1 MHIALGGCLKAPPVA
16 YGLTADTGGH
26 IAYILEAARH
36 QARQPGVD
44 QVSIVTRAFVD
55 ARLGTGYAVPREVV
69 APRLVIER
77 IATRCASY
85 LEKEALAGDLPA
97 FIDAFCA
104 HLERLPRR
112 PDVLH
117 AHFSDAAA
125 VAIAVERR
133 FGIPFVYTPHA
144 LGIDKRRQGI
154 ACDGLEARIATERNA
169 LAAAGAVI
177 VSTQEEKKRQVG
189 AYDVALGDRVHCIAP
204 GVPAHAV
211 EEGRETL
218 VDRLGVWLHD
228 PSRPIILAVARPVAK
243 KNLAAL
249 LRAYAASPKLQGR
262 ANLIILAG
270 QHDHA
275 VGEER
280 MVLDELLA
288 LAAEPALA
296 GRIAL
301 PPRHDSA
308 DVAALYA
315 RAADGGVFVNPALHE
330 PFGLTLLEAADAGV
344 PVVATRNG
352 GPAEI
357 IGDIGHGVLVD
368 PRDTGA
374 IGEAIATLLNDPAR
388 HATLSVAGRAGVE
401 RYRWAGYAA
410 SSLRVYRDL
419 AAPRLL
425 ACDIDNTLTGCVD
438 GALAFAAWHD
448 AQDVP
453 FVVATGRGFEA
464 AREILA
470 LWALPMPDAFIV
482 DVGTR
487 LMIADAEGRWQE
499 CPRFAQRLDEGW
511 DRAAVAGTLAPLGV
525 PAQPPETAGPHKLSF
540 FGDADDAAA
549 MRRALA
555 AAELRARVIFSHGH
569 LIDVVAPQG
578 GKARAIAAY
587 AARSGWSLAQ
597 VVAAGDSG
605 NDIDMLTACGHAIVV
620 GNASDEL
627 ADLPD
632 RDGLHRVNAP
642 HARGVLEG
650 LAALGLAVPATQI
663 AVAA

>member
-1 MHIALGGCLKAPPVA
+1 MHLALGGCLKAPPVA

-44 QVSIVTRAFVD
+44 QVSIVTRAFAD
-55 ARLGTGYAVPREVV
+55 SRLGDDYAIPCETV
-69 APRLVIER
+69 APRLMIER
-77 IATRCASY
+77 IATGCSSY
-85 LEKEALAGDLPA
+85 LEKEALAADLPA
-97 FIDAFCA
+97 FIDAFCE
-104 HLERLPRR
+104 HLERLPRT

-117 AHFSDAAA
+117 AHFADAAA

-154 ACDGLEARIATERNA
+154 ACDGLDARIADERRA

-177 VSTQEEKKRQVG
+177 VSTREEATCQIG
-189 AYDVALGDRVHCIAP
+189 GYDVALGNRVHCIAP
-204 GVPAHAV
+204 GVPAHAMDP
-211 EEGRETL
+211 GRETL
-218 VDRLGVWLHD
+218 VDRLGAWLGD

-249 LRAYAASPKLQGR
+249 LRAYAASPHLQDR
-262 ANLIILAG
+262 ANLVILAG

-275 VGEER
+275 AGEER
-280 MVLDELLA
+280 RVLDALLA
-288 LAAEPALA
+288 LAADPALA
-296 GRIAL
+296 GRVAL

-330 PFGLTLLEAADAGV
+330 PFGLTLLEAAGAGV

-352 GPAEI
+352 GPADI
-357 IGDIGHGVLVD
+357 IADIGHGVLVD

-374 IGEAIATLLNDPAR
+374 IGDAIARLLDNPAR
-388 HATLSVAGRAGVE
+388 HAALSAAGRTGVE
-401 RYRWAGYAA
+401 RYRWDAYAA
-410 SSLRVYRDL
+410 ASLRVYRAL
-419 AAPRLL
+419 ATPRLL

-448 AQDVP
+448 AHDVP

-470 LWALPMPDAFIV
+470 LWGLPMPDAFIV

-487 LMIADAEGRWQE
+487 LIVAGTDGTWQE
-499 CPRFAQRLDEGW
+499 CPRFAQSLDAGW
-511 DRAAVAGTLAPLGV
+511 DRAAVARTLAPLGV
-525 PAQPPETAGPHKLSF
+525 AAQPPETAGPHKLSF
-540 FGDADDAAA
+540 FGDAGDAAA

-555 AAELRARVIFSHGH
+555 AADVQARVIFSHGH
-569 LIDVVAPQG
+569 LIDVIAPRG
-578 GKARAIAAY
+578 GKASAIAAY

-620 GNASDEL
+620 GNAGDEL

-632 RDGLHRVNAP
+632 RVGLHRVASR
-642 HARGVLEG
+642 HAGGVLEG
-650 LAALGLAVPATQI
+650 LATLGLAAPAAQI